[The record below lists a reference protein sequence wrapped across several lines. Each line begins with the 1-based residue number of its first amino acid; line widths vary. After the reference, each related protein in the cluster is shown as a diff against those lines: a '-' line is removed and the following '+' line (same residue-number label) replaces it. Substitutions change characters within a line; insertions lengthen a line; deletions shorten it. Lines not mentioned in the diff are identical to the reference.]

1 MVGCIKF
8 ERMALCSHST
18 LQFKCTLQNSVL
30 PSNKKDV
37 HVTRL
42 HGAVLLLKVKLY
54 RSLIEHEVIEM
65 ESGILWP
72 AEKSSSF

>member
-1 MVGCIKF
+1 M
-8 ERMALCSHST
+8 
-18 LQFKCTLQNSVL
+18 LQNGVF
-30 PSNKKDV
+30 PSDKKDV

-54 RSLIEHEVIEM
+54 RSLIEHEAIEM

-72 AEKSSSF
+72 AEKSSSL